1 MSAKGS
7 VFFHTDQAE
16 TTHSLQGA
24 DCFISCGM
32 DESAKFRENLLIALR
47 ESGLNEAELSVKAGL
62 NRRAVT
68 DIREQRVRSP
78 KLSTVFALAKAL
90 NRDPGEMM
98 GLGPRPKVQKDLAD
112 FLSQYDEA
120 DQQQLLAAIRAFP
133 RQPAAGQ

>member
-1 MSAKGS
+1 
-7 VFFHTDQAE
+7 
-16 TTHSLQGA
+16 
-24 DCFISCGM
+24 M